1 MRTPATHLP
10 ESVNRIASSRPSLPP
25 TALVLLAG
33 VSVQLGSAVALHLFV
48 TLGPGGAALLRVG
61 FAAIVLLGLWRPDV
75 RGYSSRDLAMAALFG
90 LTTAAMNLSFYLAL
104 DRIPL
109 GVAVTLEF
117 AGPLGVAVVGS
128 RRLFDLIWV
137 LLAAVGIVLLAP
149 WGGLGLDPLGAA
161 FALLAGMFWAGYIL
175 LSSRVGGI
183 FTGGRGLALA
193 LSVGGVA
200 LLPIGIPGAGAHLLQ
215 PYLLLG
221 GLAVAL
227 LSGVVPYSLELEAL
241 RSLPTRVFGILM
253 SLEPAIAATIGFLV
267 LRQALGLRAV
277 LALALVSVASFGAS
291 RSGSSDT
298 V

>member
-1 MRTPATHLP
+1 MSSPAAQLP
-10 ESVNRIASSRPSLPP
+10 ESVNRIPSSRPSLPP

-33 VSVQLGSAVALHLFV
+33 VSVQLGSAVAKHLFV
-48 TLGPGGAALLRVG
+48 TLGPAGAALLRVG
-61 FAAIVLLGLWRPDV
+61 FAAIVLLILWRPQL

-90 LTTAAMNLSFYLAL
+90 LVTAAMNFSFYLAL

-117 AGPLGVAVVGS
+117 AGPLGVVVAGS
-128 RRLFDLIWV
+128 RRLFDLVWV
-137 LLAAVGIVLLAP
+137 LLAAGGIVLLAP
-149 WGGLGLDPLGAA
+149 WGGLGLDPAGAG

-183 FTGGRGLALA
+183 FSGGRGLALA

-200 LLPIGIPGAGAHLLQ
+200 LLPIGIAGAGAHLLQ
-215 PYLLLG
+215 PYLLLA

-253 SLEPAIAATIGFLV
+253 SLEPAIAATIGFVV
-267 LRQALGLRAV
+267 LG
-277 LALALVSVASFGAS
+277 
-291 RSGSSDT
+291 
-298 V
+298 

>member
-1 MRTPATHLP
+1 MRLP
-10 ESVNRIASSRPSLPP
+10 ESGNRIPSSRPSLPP
-25 TALVLLAG
+25 TVLVLLAG
-33 VSVQLGSAVALHLFV
+33 ISVQLGSAVAKHLFV

-61 FAAIVLLGLWRPDV
+61 FAAVVLLILWRPQV
-75 RGYSSRDLAMAALFG
+75 RGYSTRDLAMAALFG
-90 LTTAAMNLSFYLAL
+90 LATAAMNLSFYLAL

-117 AGPLGVAVVGS
+117 AGPLGLAVAGS
-128 RRLFDLIWV
+128 RRLFDLVWV
-137 LLAAVGIVLLAP
+137 LLAAAGIVILAP
-149 WGGLGLDPLGAA
+149 WGGLGLDPLGAG
-161 FALLAGMFWAGYIL
+161 FALLAGLFWAGYIV

-183 FTGGRGLALA
+183 FSGGRGLALA
-193 LSVGGVA
+193 LAVGGVA
-200 LLPIGIPGAGAHLLQ
+200 LLPIGIAGAGAHLLQ

-253 SLEPAIAATIGFLV
+253 SLEPAIAAVIGFVV
-267 LRQALGLRAV
+267 LGQAFGFRDV
-277 LALALVSVASFGAS
+277 LALGLVSVASLGAS
-291 RSGSSDT
+291 RRSSPNM

>member
-1 MRTPATHLP
+1 
-10 ESVNRIASSRPSLPP
+10 
-25 TALVLLAG
+25 
-33 VSVQLGSAVALHLFV
+33 
-48 TLGPGGAALLRVG
+48 
-61 FAAIVLLGLWRPDV
+61 
-75 RGYSSRDLAMAALFG
+75 MAALFG
-90 LTTAAMNLSFYLAL
+90 LVTAAMNFSFYLAL

-117 AGPLGVAVVGS
+117 AGPLGVAVAGS
-128 RRLFDLIWV
+128 RRLFDLAWV
-137 LLAAVGIVLLAP
+137 LLAAAGIVLLAP
-149 WGGLGLDPLGAA
+149 WGGLGLDPVGAG

-183 FTGGRGLALA
+183 FSGGRGLALA

-200 LLPIGIPGAGAHLLQ
+200 LLPIGIAGAGTHLLQ
-215 PYLLLG
+215 PYLLLA

-253 SLEPAIAATIGFLV
+253 SLEPAIAAAIGFVV
-267 LRQALGLRAV
+267 LGQSLGFRDV
-277 LALALVSVASFGAS
+277 LALALVSVASLGAS
-291 RSGSSDT
+291 RSSSPNR